1 MKVVV
6 MNAWKCRAAFILTAG
21 GAWTWI
27 TFTHEGRDVG
37 NKHAAIIGKAKELG
51 AVGWDFSQAEYAP
64 ADRFR

>member
-1 MKVVV
+1 
-6 MNAWKCRAAFILTAG
+6 MNSNPWKCRAAFILSAG

-27 TFTHEGRDVG
+27 TFTHEGAEQG
-37 NKHAAIIGKAKELG
+37 NKHAAIISKAKELG